1 MVDPV
6 NLGPARPVQMRLE
19 QSADAPAK
27 STRNASTAHVAG
39 PTLPKLLS
47 LVAELASQEPP
58 IDTAKIQQI
67 RQMISAGSYTLNSDA
82 IAGAMIGYFG
92 KPSA

>member
-6 NLGPARPVQMRLE
+6 NLGPARPVQSRSE
-19 QSADAPAK
+19 QSADAALK
-27 STRNASTAHVAG
+27 GARTAATTRVSGA
-39 PTLPKLLS
+39 TLPKLLS

-58 IDTAKIQQI
+58 IDIAKIQRI
-67 RQMISAGSYTLNSDA
+67 RQMISAGTYALDPDA

>member
-6 NLGPARPVQMRLE
+6 SLGPARPVQNRSE
-19 QSADAPAK
+19 QSADTAAQ
-27 STRNASTAHVAG
+27 SARSTASSRVSG

-58 IDTAKIQQI
+58 IDTAKIQEI
-67 RQMISAGSYTLNSDA
+67 RQMIAAGTYTLDPDA
-82 IAGAMIGYFG
+82 IATAMIRYFG